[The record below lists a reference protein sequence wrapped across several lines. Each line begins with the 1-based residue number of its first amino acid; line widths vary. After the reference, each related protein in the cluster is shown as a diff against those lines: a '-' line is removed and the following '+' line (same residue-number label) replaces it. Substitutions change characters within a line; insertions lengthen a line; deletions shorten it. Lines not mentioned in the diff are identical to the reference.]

1 MKWIE
6 ISLKHTYLLLKCL
19 FFLYYNGNSTFTGWL
34 FNKFNIPW
42 FFAALPHL
50 HNVDYTADLLG
61 WNKLLDDRGTSRTEI
76 IGDIQKGDQPPRLPG
91 FKINPKD
98 MEVLQSTMKNL
109 ESQNIKVI
117 VVEMPVHPDYFPYLV
132 EGGDSK
138 YEEQFLLPV
147 TKVLETAQIPFIR
160 TQPIIDNLVDDTCWQ
175 NRNHF
180 NNSGAIKFTSFIAQK
195 ILAEGYLH

>member
-1 MKWIE
+1 
-6 ISLKHTYLLLKCL
+6 
-19 FFLYYNGNSTFTGWL
+19 
-34 FNKFNIPW
+34 
-42 FFAALPHL
+42 
-50 HNVDYTADLLG
+50 
-61 WNKLLDDRGTSRTEI
+61 
-76 IGDIQKGDQPPRLPG
+76 
-91 FKINPKD
+91 
-98 MEVLQSTMKNL
+98 
-109 ESQNIKVI
+109 
-117 VVEMPVHPDYFPYLV
+117 MPVHPDYFPYLV

-180 NNSGAIKFTSFIAQK
+180 NNSGAIKFTSFIAPK

>member
-1 MKWIE
+1 MVETSGVVANTLANWQPLKIVIFGYLPLKWIE
-6 ISLKHTYLLLKCL
+6 ISLKHDLLLKCL
-19 FFLYYNGNSTFTGWL
+19 FFFYYNGNSTFTGWL

-109 ESQNIKVI
+109 ESQNIKS
-117 VVEMPVHPDYFPYLV
+117 YC
-132 EGGDSK
+132 G
-138 YEEQFLLPV
+138 
-147 TKVLETAQIPFIR
+147 
-160 TQPIIDNLVDDTCWQ
+160 
-175 NRNHF
+175 
-180 NNSGAIKFTSFIAQK
+180 
-195 ILAEGYLH
+195 